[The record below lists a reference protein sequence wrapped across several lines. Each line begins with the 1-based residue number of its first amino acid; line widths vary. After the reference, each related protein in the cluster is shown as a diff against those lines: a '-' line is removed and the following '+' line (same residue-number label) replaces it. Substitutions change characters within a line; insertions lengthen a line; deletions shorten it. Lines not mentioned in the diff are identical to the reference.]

1 MVIGERFAWAHMPK
15 TAGTATVAMLHACDG
30 LVRFA
35 DSPEGADAHSTFADR
50 RELVDGKLLVL
61 NLRRLPSW
69 VLSRAHYVS
78 LHGVYPDFEPI
89 PFPSPRMLA
98 ESALPDERLG
108 LFTDDGRLDI
118 DRWLRAESLADDVV
132 AFVSELRGLS
142 SAERERVHA
151 VGRLRALEYDH
162 DVARWFTPA
171 QVERLYERNTRWA
184 ALEERVYGEAV
195 VLA

>member
-1 MVIGERFAWAHMPK
+1 MGSVLHRLRSCAPAGRLRGSGGGAGRDRGGRPAPRRDPGPGAFRGRRADPSPSGRRADRRLGEPLPRRRTGRGRTMVIGERFAWAHMPK

-89 PFPSPRMLA
+89 PF
-98 ESALPDERLG
+98 
-108 LFTDDGRLDI
+108 
-118 DRWLRAESLADDVV
+118 
-132 AFVSELRGLS
+132 
-142 SAERERVHA
+142 
-151 VGRLRALEYDH
+151 
-162 DVARWFTPA
+162 
-171 QVERLYERNTRWA
+171 
-184 ALEERVYGEAV
+184 
-195 VLA
+195 